1 MPPRGWAAEPLA
13 IEHSPPGR
21 GWAPRTTQ
29 PRSGQAASAATER
42 RDHCRVHIVHVLYVA
57 MTVYHDLPPTGLV
70 WRLSMRWRSAIDRA
84 IAPLGL
90 THAQYAV
97 LAPLLGMDRAGHR
110 PSQRQL
116 ADATGLEPLYV
127 SKLARVLE
135 RAGLLERT
143 GNPHDTRAVQVT
155 LTPRGRDVATRAVK
169 QVLELQDEL
178 TAPLGGLRD
187 PKTQALLES
196 LRTLLNPPAPAD
208 ESTLAPPARRRP
220 VGGDR

>member
-1 MPPRGWAAEPLA
+1 MAA
-13 IEHSPPGR
+13 H
-21 GWAPRTTQ
+21 
-29 PRSGQAASAATER
+29 
-42 RDHCRVHIVHVLYVA
+42 
-57 MTVYHDLPPTGLV
+57 HDLPPTGLV

-84 IAPLGL
+84 LAPLGL

-127 SKLARVLE
+127 SKLARALDRAGIVE
-135 RAGLLERT
+135 RAG
-143 GNPHDTRAVQVT
+143 NPQDTRAVQVA
-155 LTPRGRDVATRAVK
+155 LTPRGREIATLAVQ

-196 LRTLLNPPAPAD
+196 LRALLDSPAPPGGSA
-208 ESTLAPPARRRP
+208 PARRAP
-220 VGGDR
+220 G

>member
-1 MPPRGWAAEPLA
+1 M
-13 IEHSPPGR
+13 
-21 GWAPRTTQ
+21 
-29 PRSGQAASAATER
+29 SA
-42 RDHCRVHIVHVLYVA
+42 H
-57 MTVYHDLPPTGLV
+57 HDLPPTGLV

-84 IAPLGL
+84 IAPLGV

-97 LAPLLGMDRAGHR
+97 MAPLLGMDRAGHR

-127 SKLARVLE
+127 SKVARSLEQAGLVE
-135 RAGLLERT
+135 RA
-143 GNPHDTRAVQVT
+143 GNPHDSRALQLA
-155 LTPRGRDVATRAVK
+155 LTPRGRDVAGRAVK

-196 LRTLLNPPAPAD
+196 LRTLLDPPAPAD
-208 ESTLAPPARRRP
+208 ESTPVRRAARPRPARGRR
-220 VGGDR
+220 